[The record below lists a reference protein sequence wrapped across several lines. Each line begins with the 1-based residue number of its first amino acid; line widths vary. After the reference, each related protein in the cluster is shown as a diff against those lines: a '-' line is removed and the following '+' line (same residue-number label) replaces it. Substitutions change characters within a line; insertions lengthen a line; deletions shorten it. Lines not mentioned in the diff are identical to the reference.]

1 MRRTFSLA
9 MVCLALLSSKSLFA
23 LDSKAIVGV
32 VNFTSCLT
40 DSKFGKQEQ
49 QNLENIRKQM
59 TSIIEETEKELK
71 DISGKLEDQ
80 EYLDGLSPKAEE
92 ELKVKYQSLNED
104 MMRYQNQYYQVLN
117 QANYQIVQKL
127 SSTIAKASEKI
138 AKEKNLSY
146 VMNKEACFYYKP
158 ELEVTQLVIQE
169 MDKSFE
175 LDQKAKKLSENA
187 DQAAPAQP
195 EAPQEAAR

>member
-1 MRRTFSLA
+1 MKMRKIFSTALICTFI
-9 MVCLALLSSKSLFA
+9 LSAKGLFA
-23 LDSKAIVGV
+23 LDSKSLVGV

-59 TSIIEETEKELK
+59 SSIMEETEKELK
-71 DISGKLEDQ
+71 DISSKLEDQ

-104 MMRYQNQYYQVLN
+104 LMRYQNQFYQVLN

-127 SSTIAKASEKI
+127 SSSISKASEKV

-146 VMNKEACFYYKP
+146 VMNKDACFYYKP
-158 ELEVTQLVIQE
+158 DLEVTTLVIQE
-169 MDKSFE
+169 MDKNFE
-175 LDQKAKKLSENA
+175 IDLKSKKISENA
-187 DQAAPAQP
+187 EAPASL
-195 EAPQEAAR
+195 EAPKEAAR

>member
-1 MRRTFSLA
+1 

-23 LDSKAIVGV
+23 LDPKAIVGV